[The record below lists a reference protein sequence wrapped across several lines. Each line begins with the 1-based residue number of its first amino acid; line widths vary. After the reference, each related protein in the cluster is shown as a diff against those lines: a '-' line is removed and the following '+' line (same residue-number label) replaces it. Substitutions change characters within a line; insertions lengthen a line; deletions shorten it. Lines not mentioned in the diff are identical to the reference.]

1 MYHLC
6 DTKNST
12 FLQAQSSSA
21 MTRKL
26 LSGGQ
31 YSTSPL
37 TKSSSELCSL
47 SKTAPSIGSSSTLRS
62 MEGGA
67 MGGVCMEGALDF
79 GHENFVSGWVSATG
93 AGIQSKVG
101 EPLDLISSRSFFH
114 MSIRSSKACL

>member
-1 MYHLC
+1 MSEWASSSMS
-6 DTKNST
+6 DWSSPSSIG
-12 FLQAQSSSA
+12 AQSSSA

-37 TKSSSELCSL
+37 TKSSSGLCSL
-47 SKTAPSIGSSSTLRS
+47 SKAAPSVGSSSTLRS
-62 MEGGA
+62 MEGGV

-79 GHENFVSGWVSATG
+79 GHENFVSGWVSAMG

-101 EPLDLISSRSFFH
+101 EPLDGISSRYFFH
-114 MSIRSSKACL
+114 M

>member
-37 TKSSSELCSL
+37 TESSSELCSL
-47 SKTAPSIGSSSTLRS
+47 SKTAPSVGSSSTLRS

-67 MGGVCMEGALDF
+67 MGGVCVEGALDF
-79 GHENFVSGWVSATG
+79 GHENFMSGWVSAMG

-101 EPLDLISSRSFFH
+101 EPLDGISSRSFFH
-114 MSIRSSKACL
+114 M

>member
-1 MYHLC
+1 MSEWASSSMS
-6 DTKNST
+6 DWSSPSSIG
-12 FLQAQSSSA
+12 AQSSSA
-21 MTRKL
+21 MTRKS

-67 MGGVCMEGALDF
+67 MVGVCVQGALDF
-79 GHENFVSGWVSATG
+79 GHENFVSGWVSHIG
-93 AGIQSKVG
+93 AGLQYKVG
-101 EPLDLISSRSFFH
+101 EPLDGISSRSFFH
-114 MSIRSSKACL
+114 M